1 MTISNQAELE
11 GIEELVPGMVLA
23 VEPMISAG
31 ADVTRTDRDGWTV
44 RTKDG
49 RLSAQFEHTILM
61 TEDGPEAMTLTQ
73 RGPQRGH
80 RF

>member
-11 GIEELVPGMVLA
+11 GTEELVPGMVLA

-44 RTKDG
+44 RTVDG
-49 RLSAQFEHTILM
+49 SFTAHFENTILI
-61 TEDGPEAMTLTQ
+61 TEGTPRVLT
-73 RGPQRGH
+73 RA
-80 RF
+80 

>member
-11 GIEELVPGMVLA
+11 GTEELVPGMVLA

-44 RTKDG
+44 RTVDG
-49 RLSAQFEHTILM
+49 SLTAQFENTILI
-61 TEDGPEAMTLTQ
+61 TEGTPRVLT
-73 RGPQRGH
+73 RA
-80 RF
+80 